1 MSNVCPENLVERI
14 KREAHRFK
22 DAPNICAPD
31 PEQRNVMAQEK
42 NPPSVLRVSDFLS
55 YHGEEFIER
64 AYAGILCRLP
74 DPTGARDYL
83 DGLQS
88 GRLTRLDVLA
98 LLRYSSEG
106 RAKGIKVKGLLMPFI
121 FRHRLGR
128 LPIAGRCF
136 RLMGL
141 FRYLPYLL
149 RSMDSLGSMLVAE
162 DRRNLTTLLQTTEDL
177 ERRFREERTTLVQTT
192 EDLEKRF
199 VEVESRF
206 HEHLT
211 AGLRE
216 RDEKIHTLRRS
227 LIEQQR
233 RIRLMHRNQSSLPA
247 DAASNTTHE
256 PVQESEPFFSLY
268 ADFEDAFRGL
278 KEEVKEGLRVLL
290 PFVQSLA
297 ASHRECRVLDLGCGR
312 GEWLE
317 LLKHIGVKATG
328 VDVNPVFID
337 ELRES
342 GLDGVSA
349 DAFSFL
355 KESRPSSY
363 TAVTAFHL
371 IEHLPP
377 ASRIRL
383 LDEIYRVLIPGGMA
397 VLETPNPRNILVGSG
412 DFYRDPSHINPV
424 FPDTLAFIAEH
435 LGFVDSVVYFFKDGR
450 KGLIPSD
457 EYRFDTLDDYIKVS
471 RDYVWIGRKP
481 S

>member
-1 MSNVCPENLVERI
+1 
-14 KREAHRFK
+14 
-22 DAPNICAPD
+22 
-31 PEQRNVMAQEK
+31 
-42 NPPSVLRVSDFLS
+42 
-55 YHGEEFIER
+55 
-64 AYAGILCRLP
+64 
-74 DPTGARDYL
+74 
-83 DGLQS
+83 
-88 GRLTRLDVLA
+88 
-98 LLRYSSEG
+98 
-106 RAKGIKVKGLLMPFI
+106 
-121 FRHRLGR
+121 
-128 LPIAGRCF
+128 
-136 RLMGL
+136 
-141 FRYLPYLL
+141 
-149 RSMDSLGSMLVAE
+149 MLVAE
-162 DRRNLTTLLQTTEDL
+162 DRKNLTTLLQTTEDL
-177 ERRFREERTTLVQTT
+177 E
-192 EDLEKRF
+192 KRF
-199 VEVESRF
+199 EEVERRF

-211 AGLRE
+211 AGLKE
-216 RDEKIHTLRRS
+216 RDEKIYTLRRS
-227 LIEQQR
+227 LIEEQR
-233 RIRLMHRNQSSLPA
+233 KIRLILRNQGSLPP
-247 DAASNTTHE
+247 DAASSTARE
-256 PVQESEPFFSLY
+256 PIQESDPFFSLY

-278 KEEVKEGLRVLL
+278 KEEVKEGLRVFL

-297 ASHRECRVLDLGCGR
+297 ASHHECRVLDLGCGR

-317 LLKHIGVKATG
+317 LLRYIGVKATG

-337 ELRES
+337 ELREN
-342 GLDGVSA
+342 GLDSVSA

-355 KESRPSSY
+355 KESGPSSY

-383 LDEIYRVLIPGGMA
+383 LDEIYRVLVPGGMA